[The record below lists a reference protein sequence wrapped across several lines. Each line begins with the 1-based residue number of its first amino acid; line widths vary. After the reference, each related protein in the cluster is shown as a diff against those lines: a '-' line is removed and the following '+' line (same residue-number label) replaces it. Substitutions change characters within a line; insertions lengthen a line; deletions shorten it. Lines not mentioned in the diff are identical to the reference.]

1 MIRGIIGNSWSYRF
15 QWITKAM
22 NSVLKFDE
30 LIVYTETNVFIV
42 TWLYGVDTEE
52 KVGSGEKYVSIKM
65 LKG

>member
-1 MIRGIIGNSWSYRF
+1 
-15 QWITKAM
+15 M